1 MTTTYF
7 DTPGFLLTK
16 KDANIWQ
23 SIVPNYLTEPLL
35 NNAKRLRDEN
45 KFILS
50 SGYGKDG
57 KSIKLTRE
65 QRGTHQCNAGLE
77 TIKLNEWLY
86 PKLVEYANT
95 AFFVENRKLL
105 KTQDCYLWYDPGF
118 GITLHADDSTNGS
131 RNFHRVL
138 TVLVYLND
146 DYEGG
151 EICLPQHNFILKPK
165 VGDVLAF
172 PGNRLFQHE
181 VKPIIS
187 GHRFA
192 IMQTYN
198 LHEIKLVQ
206 G

>member
-1 MTTTYF
+1 ME
-7 DTPGFLLTK
+7 TPGFLLTNK
-16 KDANIWQ
+16 
-23 SIVPNYLTEPLL
+23 
-35 NNAKRLRDEN
+35 NAKIWKNNVPHYLIYSLLDSAKQLRDEN
-45 KFILS
+45 KFTLS
-50 SGYGKDG
+50 SGYSKTGQVV
-57 KSIKLTRE
+57 KLTRE
-65 QRGTHQCNAGLE
+65 QRGTHQCNASLE
-77 TIKLNEWLY
+77 TLKLNEWIY

-95 AFFVENRKLL
+95 AFFVGNRKLL
-105 KTQDCYLWYDPGF
+105 KTQDYYLWYDPGF

-131 RNFHRVL
+131 RDYHRVL

-151 EICLPQHNFILKPK
+151 EICFPQHNFILKPK

-192 IMQTYN
+192 IMQT
-198 LHEIKLVQ
+198 
-206 G
+206 